1 MQLSLLFSVCDGCWE
16 STHLICYTCA
26 AQSFFFSVCDGCFW
40 VCLSVV
46 QCICEISGSSLVFES
61 VCCCIGFIEETMAP
75 YPQWE
80 GDGEIDIHNDQP
92 SVGKAN
98 IWIYLGYPPIYAFL
112 CVATNSESVILS
124 RWEFLIL
131 FQLYP
136 FNMTHWHWKK
146 FVSSITVAGPAF
158 LPPTGN
164 GSPVLFVL
172 ISQKIVSR
180 CQLSTVNSPSF
191 NGVAGCHE
199 HPWACSKPGGVFDGA
214 ESKSWSLC
222 VLAPEKRSWNMFE
235 GSGASRDFEI
245 ECPTSP
251 LQAILS
257 LCAVW
262 SRP

>member
-1 MQLSLLFSVCDGCWE
+1 MHLRDQRKLFGDQKRLLLHRVYRRNDGPI
-16 STHLICYTCA
+16 STMGRRWR
-26 AQSFFFSVCDGCFW
+26 DR
-40 VCLSVV
+40 
-46 QCICEISGSSLVFES
+46 
-61 VCCCIGFIEETMAP
+61 
-75 YPQWE
+75 YPQWPTFSWE
-80 GDGEIDIHNDQP
+80 SQYLDIFGV
-92 SVGKAN
+92 SA
-98 IWIYLGYPPIYAFL
+98 YAFL
-112 CVATNSESVILS
+112 RVATNSESVILS

-146 FVSSITVAGPAF
+146 LVSLITVAGPAF

-191 NGVAGCHE
+191 NGVTGCHE
-199 HPWACSKPGGVFDGA
+199 HPWACSKPGGVLDGA